1 MFPPLAKIVIISL
14 QKNTNIYNEH
24 KINVNTWRSKITITT
39 ITTTTTT
46 TCVLLK
52 LSHSALFVSLIFD
65 SDHNNNN
72 IWRRLH

>member
-1 MFPPLAKIVIISL
+1 MFPPLAKMVIIGL

-24 KINVNTWRSKITITT
+24 NINVDTWRSKIT

-52 LSHSALFVSLIFD
+52 LSQSALFVPLIFD